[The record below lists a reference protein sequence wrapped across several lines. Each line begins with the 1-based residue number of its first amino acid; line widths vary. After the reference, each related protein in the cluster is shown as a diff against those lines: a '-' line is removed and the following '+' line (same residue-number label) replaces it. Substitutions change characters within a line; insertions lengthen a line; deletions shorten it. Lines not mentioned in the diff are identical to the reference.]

1 MQYVALLRGITP
13 GNPSMRN
20 EKLRTVFEE
29 IGFTNVKTVISSGNV
44 LFETDNKDAGAL
56 EKAIEKALL
65 KQLGFHSTTI
75 VRSRLELQKIVDQ
88 NPFENDNHTSK
99 NYLTLTFIKRKARF
113 PYELP
118 YTPEGK
124 SYTFVNFID
133 NTVFSVVDTTAAK
146 TPDLMTWLE
155 KQFTKDI
162 TTRTWKTILRILQK
176 WD

>member
-1 MQYVALLRGITP
+1 
-13 GNPSMRN
+13 MRN

-44 LFETDNKDAGAL
+44 LFETDNRDVGAL
-56 EKAIEKALL
+56 EGAIEKALL

-75 VRSRLELQKIVDQ
+75 VRNRPELQKLVDQ
-88 NPFENDNHTSK
+88 KPFENDNHTSK
-99 NYLTLTFIKRKARF
+99 NYLTLTFIKRNARF
-113 PYELP
+113 PYKLP

-124 SYTFVNFID
+124 AYSFVNFID

-162 TTRTWKTILRILQK
+162 TTRTWKTVLRILQK